1 MNLGI
6 IGLPQVGKRSIFGL
20 LTGTDPEKA
29 PTRDGIRYGIA
40 PVRDPRIDLLSG
52 MYNPKRTRYAEFEI
66 ALPPDVQPNAARGAA
81 WIDPIRKSD
90 ALLHVVRA
98 FDAPHVFHIEGS
110 VDPERD
116 IELVNT
122 EFLLADLALTE
133 TRLTRIAKEQKSQ
146 GQDAARQQEKA
157 ILERC
162 MAHLEDEQPLRT
174 LPLTPEDQKV
184 TRSLQFLTRR
194 PVVVAFNVGEDL
206 HSAREELAPLTQSLE
221 AAGNT
226 VVFLSA
232 AIEAELDE
240 LDAEEQAAFMEDLAL
255 TEPAAHRLSRAAYEA
270 LGLMSFFTVGP
281 DEVRAWP
288 VQIGASAPEA
298 AGKIHSDL
306 ERGFIRAETIHYD
319 DLIAAGSEKAAR
331 EAGKYKLN
339 GKDYTVRDGDIME
352 IRFSV

>member
-157 ILERC
+157 IPN
-162 MAHLEDEQPLRT
+162 AAWRT
-174 LPLTPEDQKV
+174 SKTNNLC
-184 TRSLQFLTRR
+184 
-194 PVVVAFNVGEDL
+194 
-206 HSAREELAPLTQSLE
+206 APC
-221 AAGNT
+221 
-226 VVFLSA
+226 
-232 AIEAELDE
+232 
-240 LDAEEQAAFMEDLAL
+240 
-255 TEPAAHRLSRAAYEA
+255 R
-270 LGLMSFFTVGP
+270 
-281 DEVRAWP
+281 
-288 VQIGASAPEA
+288 
-298 AGKIHSDL
+298 
-306 ERGFIRAETIHYD
+306 
-319 DLIAAGSEKAAR
+319 
-331 EAGKYKLN
+331 
-339 GKDYTVRDGDIME
+339 
-352 IRFSV
+352 